1 MTTLTTDVLRLAAF
15 PDGPRGG
22 NPAGVVLDAG
32 HLDDAQRQRIA
43 AEVGYSETAFL
54 EPLGG
59 SRYRVRY
66 FTPTTEVAFCGHATV
81 AAGVALAQRGAGP
94 DLLLETLAGEVPVT
108 TAPAGPGD
116 PGPTATLT
124 SVPTRTRPAE
134 PDDVAATL
142 AALGWSADDLDPRF
156 PAHVAYAGNDHLVL
170 AVRTRERLAALHPD
184 DDALAAV
191 MRAAGWTT
199 VHLVHARDATTFDA
213 RDPAPAA
220 GIPEDPATGAAA
232 AAFGGYLRD
241 LGLLT
246 APARVVVHQGH
257 DMGAPSRLVVD
268 VLADDR
274 RVRVTG
280 SAVPIT
286 GAPHRAPMRSAR

>member
-1 MTTLTTDVLRLAAF
+1 MSTDVLRLAAF
-15 PDGPRGG
+15 PDGSAPGGG
-22 NPAGVVLDAG
+22 NPAGVVLDATG
-32 HLDDAQRQRIA
+32 LDDAERQRVA

-54 EPLGG
+54 ERIGPA
-59 SRYRVRY
+59 RYRVRY

-81 AAGVALAQRGAGP
+81 AAGVALAERGHGP

-108 TAPAGPGD
+108 TAPAGPDD

-134 PDDVAATL
+134 PAQVAATL
-142 AALGWSADDLDPRF
+142 AAIGWSAADLDPRF
-156 PAHVAYAGNDHLVL
+156 PPHVAFAGNDHLVL
-170 AVRTRERLAALHPD
+170 AAATRERLARLDQDEA
-184 DDALAAV
+184 ALAAV
-191 MRAAGWTT
+191 MRAGGWTT

-220 GIPEDPATGAAA
+220 GISEDPATGSAA

-241 LGLLT
+241 LGLVP
-246 APARVVVHQGH
+246 APSRVVVLQGH

-280 SAVPIT
+280 SAVPI
-286 GAPHRAPMRSAR
+286 G